1 MNSSGSGNGSRTKA
15 EVAAEQRLMVAKHW
29 RISGRTMAH
38 GGRIA
43 AHGWRMANNG
53 RMVAGQMAMDKDGGE
68 TTPMD
73 KWRQEKKKKK
83 EEKEG
88 SGWE

>member
-1 MNSSGSGNGSRTKA
+1 MADLGPNNDTWRPNNG
-15 EVAAEQRLMVAKHW
+15 
-29 RISGRTMAH
+29 
-38 GGRIA
+38 
-43 AHGWRMANNG
+43 GWRMANNG

-73 KWRQEKKKKK
+73 RWRQEKKKKK